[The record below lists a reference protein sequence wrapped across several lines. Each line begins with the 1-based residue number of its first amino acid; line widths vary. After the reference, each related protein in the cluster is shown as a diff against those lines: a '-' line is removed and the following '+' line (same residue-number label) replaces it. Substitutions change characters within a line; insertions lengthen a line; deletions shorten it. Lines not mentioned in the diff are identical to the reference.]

1 MTSPSGSTLRP
12 QALARVLAMCA
23 GLGYLAAVGVVLAVW
38 TVLDAQ
44 RSESVMSALGAQ
56 MADDLAYHAVEPMML
71 PDRIRLG
78 LLASRLVKRPE
89 VRSVEMYSVDGTPLV
104 VEGNARPDGAVYVR
118 QVAIQNTVAGHVR
131 VTLHA
136 EHFRLPISLLVT
148 QAWPSLAAGLV
159 LTVGCIYFG
168 ARIVAWRR
176 RPVPPETPTPDEPD
190 RETGQIYLLLAT
202 LFRPGELSHRERQD
216 LLRHGM
222 AIAERVANL
231 YAGDALSWSDGG
243 VALAFQATTSA
254 DRAFEVV
261 CAAMLVQ
268 RLLNEQSATDAPP
281 AVAADGKPGKSG
293 EPGKSGDS
301 ASPAF
306 RLALD
311 LVEDGWL
318 DRPES
323 IADAQPAQVLAVL
336 ASLAP
341 NGGLVIGNAAFAAI
355 DEPERVELRGFE
367 NPAVQV
373 LLSDAVPRGIVTGTD
388 DDHEAL
394 IARQAELIAATGP

>member
-1 MTSPSGSTLRP
+1 MTAPSGSALRP
-12 QALARVLAMCA
+12 QARAEVLALCG
-23 GLGYLAAVGVVLAVW
+23 GLGYLAAVGIVLAAW
-38 TVLDAQ
+38 TVFDAQ
-44 RSESVMSALGAQ
+44 RSESVMSTLGAQ
-56 MADDLAYHAVEPMML
+56 MTNDLAYHAVEPMML

-104 VEGNARPDGAVYVR
+104 VEGNARPDGVAYVS

-148 QAWPSLAAGLV
+148 QAWPSLGAGFI

-168 ARIVAWRR
+168 GRIVASRR
-176 RPVPPETPTPDEPD
+176 RPVPAGTPKPDEPD
-190 RETGQIYLLLAT
+190 RENGQVYLLLAT
-202 LFRPGELSHRERQD
+202 LFRAGELSHQERQHR
-216 LLRHGM
+216 LRHGM
-222 AIAERVANL
+222 SIAERVANL
-231 YAGDALSWSDGG
+231 YAGDALAWSDGG

-268 RLLNEQSATDAPP
+268 RLLNEQSTTDAPP
-281 AVAADGKPGKSG
+281 AAAADDKPEK
-293 EPGKSGDS
+293 PGDS
-301 ASPAF
+301 ASRPF

-311 LVEDGWL
+311 LVEDSWR

-355 DEPERVELRGFE
+355 DEPERLELRAFE
-367 NPAVQV
+367 NPAVQA
-373 LLSDAVPRGIVTGTD
+373 LLNEAVPRGIVTGTD
-388 DDHEAL
+388 ADHEAL
-394 IARQAELIAATGP
+394 IARQAELIAATRP